1 MVEGCHLV
9 AWIGATEILNRDVAP
24 VIRCRAAE
32 RRTSRTGLNELRR
45 ILPIL

>member
-1 MVEGCHLV
+1 MVEACHLV
-9 AWIGATEILNRDVAP
+9 AWIGATRILNRDVAP

-45 ILPIL
+45 TLPIL

>member
-9 AWIGATEILNRDVAP
+9 AWIGATRILNRDAGP
-24 VIRCRAAE
+24 AIRCRAAE
-32 RRTSRTGLNELRR
+32 RRTSRTELNELRR

>member
-1 MVEGCHLV
+1 MGKGYQLV
-9 AWIGATEILNRDVAP
+9 AWIGATKILNRDVAP
-24 VIRCRAAE
+24 MIRCRAAE